1 VNKSELIDA
10 IAAEAKLTKVD
21 AGNALDATIA
31 VVTQTLKKGDKI
43 ALVGFGT
50 FQVDKRAARKGRN
63 PQTGKQISIPAT
75 NVPKFRPGKTL
86 KDAVNAKRAAKK

>member
-10 IAAEAKLTKVD
+10 IAAKAKMTKAD
-21 AGNALDATIA
+21 SGNALDAIID
-31 VVTQTLKKGDKI
+31 VVTETLKKGDKI

-63 PQTGKQISIPAT
+63 PQTGKQINIPAT
-75 NVPKFRPGKTL
+75 NVPKFKPGKTL
-86 KDAVNAKRAAKK
+86 KDAVNAKRGKK

>member
-10 IAAEAKLTKVD
+10 IAAEAKLTKAD

-86 KDAVNAKRAAKK
+86 KDAVNTKRGKK

>member
-86 KDAVNAKRAAKK
+86 KDAVNAKRTAKK